1 MNAQQLADWLYA
13 NKDNQESPEFQ
24 AMLEKFRQAQ
34 AQKES
39 PKEPART
46 SDRVQILQEEYRR
59 EYERPPSDAKD
70 AQQKRINLEALSTEL
85 AALKA
90 APPEQATRSE
100 PAAEAPDKF
109 ASELEQIEQA
119 SQAKAPESNRMNA
132 QIIGGV
138 GGAGVGA
145 VQQGQM
151 IKDAA
156 KELIDRRAAAN
167 AKAQM
172 DVALYK
178 EGLAAERAAERE
190 AAKAAERAVAN
201 RNVVSDVEVMPAA
214 GEVKPAQIAAT
225 ANRFYEANPSEMER
239 GRAAAGGP
247 GTYAYAR
254 ALGLQP
260 GQAEQ
265 AKDYRHAQELIK
277 GRATGL
283 AAAEKVVPFDNLI
296 ERPSGVLTL
305 EDKAPPRSRT
315 VFAPE
320 APPEPPAPK
329 PSFAPGKAAL
339 FQPLPGQKPPAPAPV
354 PAAAPS
360 ALPAPQG
367 PAFPGLPEQP
377 LSRPSSAARPAVQ
390 SALDSVK
397 GMFERNVSQPTA
409 RLLSAAPILPKTLGG
424 VQIGGGLSEA
434 ATGAKNRDASQVMS
448 GGLETLG
455 GGLSMVRKTAPA
467 GLAVSILAQLYRNA
481 RTPEDRQKIA
491 DTINELMFG
500 EKPKTM

>member
-1 MNAQQLADWLYA
+1 MNDQQQIAEWLYA
-13 NKDNQESPEFQ
+13 NKDNQASPEFQ
-24 AMLEKFRQAQ
+24 AMLEKFKQAQ
-34 AQKES
+34 ATKES
-39 PKEPART
+39 PKEPSRT

-85 AALKA
+85 AALKS
-90 APPEQATRSE
+90 APPETA
-100 PAAEAPDKF
+100 AAEEPSTL
-109 ASELEQIEQA
+109 ASDLEKIGQA
-119 SQAKAPESNRMNA
+119 SQAAEPEGNRLNA
-132 QIIGGV
+132 QMIGGV

-145 VQQGQM
+145 VQQGAM
-151 IKDAA
+151 MKDAA
-156 KELIDRRAAAN
+156 LEAIDRRAAAS
-167 AKAQM
+167 AERQM
-172 DVALYK
+172 EVARYK
-178 EGLAAERAAERE
+178 EELAAERA
-190 AAKAAERAVAN
+190 AAKAAERALVAQ
-201 RNVVSDVEVMPAA
+201 NVVSEVEVLPAE
-214 GEVKPAQIAAT
+214 GEVKPAAIVAG
-225 ANRFYEANPSEMER
+225 ANKFYAANPGEIER
-239 GRAAAGGP
+239 GKAAVGGP

-254 ALGLQP
+254 SLGLQP

-320 APPEPPAPK
+320 APPEPPPPK
-329 PSFAPGKAAL
+329 PTYAPGRPAL
-339 FQPLPGQKPPAPAPV
+339 FQPMPGQKPPAPAPAP
-354 PAAAPS
+354 PAG

-377 LSRPSSAARPAVQ
+377 LPRPSSAARPAVQ
-390 SALDSVK
+390 SALDSVR

-409 RLLSAAPILPKTLGG
+409 RLLSAAPIVPKTLGG
-424 VQIGGGLSEA
+424 IQIGGGLAEA
-434 ATGAKNRDASQVMS
+434 ATGARESDASRALS

-467 GLAVSILAQLYRNA
+467 GIAVSILAQLYRNA

-491 DTINELMFG
+491 DTINGLMFG
-500 EKPKTM
+500 EKPRTM